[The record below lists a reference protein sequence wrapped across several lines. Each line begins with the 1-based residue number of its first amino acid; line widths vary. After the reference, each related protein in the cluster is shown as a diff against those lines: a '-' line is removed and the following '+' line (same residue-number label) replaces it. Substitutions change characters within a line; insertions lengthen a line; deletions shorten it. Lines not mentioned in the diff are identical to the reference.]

1 MRGLVF
7 SLLLMM
13 CSVGARGAQEPADA
27 APTPPSAAHPIL
39 ALGSA
44 APDFS
49 LPGVDGKTHA
59 LADYASS
66 PVLVVVFMC
75 NHCPIA
81 QMYEQ
86 RVQSLTDD
94 YRDKGVAVVA
104 IQPNDPKAIRIDEL
118 DSSDISDSLD
128 EMKIRFEYK
137 HWRYTYLYDGDT
149 QSVTRAYGPQA
160 TPHVFVFDKDRKLRY
175 EGRMDN
181 NYRKELVKTQNA
193 RDAIDAV
200 LAGREVAVK
209 HTGVF
214 GCSTKWQEKSAQR
227 VAALHKI
234 EEQPITVDMATA
246 DDLKKLREN
255 SSKRMTLI
263 SFWATWCGSCIDEF
277 ADLEDTYLM
286 YKVRDFDLVTVSAN
300 MPDEKDGVLRML
312 KKKMR
317 DEQESS
323 LCIRAIPKRC
333 RRRSI
338 HRGNPPC
345 RTRFCSMRDGKVLYK
360 NLGTVDILELRRTIL
375 ANMPSDYIGFNQYWQ
390 SGNAKARS
398 RDKRWSTSRLADYA
412 IRIVRASRMSQPC
425 VSATCIIH

>member
-1 MRGLVF
+1 VKFGLIF
-7 SLLLMM
+7 SLSFALFFGRSL
-13 CSVGARGAQEPADA
+13 GAQEPADSA
-27 APTPPSAAHPIL
+27 FTPPSPGHPIL
-39 ALGSA
+39 ALGSQ

-49 LPGVDGKTHA
+49 LPGVDGKTHK

-81 QMYEQ
+81 QMYEV
-86 RVQSLTDD
+86 RVQALADD
-94 YRDKGVAVVA
+94 YRDRGVAVVA

-137 HWRYTYLYDGDT
+137 HLRYTYLYDGDT

-181 NYRKELVKTQNA
+181 SYRKEMVKTQNA

-200 LAGREVAVK
+200 LAGRDVAVK

-227 VAALHKI
+227 VAALRKI
-234 EEQPITVDMATA
+234 DEQPITVDMAA
-246 DDLKKLREN
+246 AADLKRLREN
-255 SSKRMTLI
+255 PSKRMTLI

-277 ADLEDTYLM
+277 DDLEDTYLM
-286 YKVRDFDLVTVSAN
+286 YKDRDFDLVTVSAN
-300 MPDEKDGVLRML
+300 MPDEKEGVLRML
-312 KKKMR
+312 KKKR
-317 DEQESS
+317 ATSRNFLFSSSDTEALQKAFDPTWESAVPYTI
-323 LCIRAIPKRC
+323 LLDA
-333 RRRSI
+333 
-338 HRGNPPC
+338 N
-345 RTRFCSMRDGKVLYK
+345 GKVLYK
-360 NLGTVDILELRRTIL
+360 NLGTVDILQLRRTIL
-375 ANMPSDYIGFNQYWQ
+375 ANLPSDYIGFNQYWQ
-390 SGNAKARS
+390 SGSAK
-398 RDKRWSTSRLADYA
+398 
-412 IRIVRASRMSQPC
+412 
-425 VSATCIIH
+425 SATPTTSGR

>member
-1 MRGLVF
+1 MKLGVKLGLIF
-7 SLLLMM
+7 SLMFTLWG
-13 CSVGARGAQEPADA
+13 VGAVGGQDPADV
-27 APTPPSAAHPIL
+27 APTPPSPNHPIL
-39 ALGSA
+39 ALGSQ

-49 LPGVDGKTHA
+49 LPGVDGKTHK
-59 LADYASS
+59 LAEYASS

-81 QMYEQ
+81 QMYEV
-86 RVQSLTDD
+86 RVQALMDD
-94 YRDKGVAVVA
+94 YRDRGVTVVA
-104 IQPNDPKAIRIDEL
+104 IEPNDPKAIRIDEL

-137 HWRYTYLYDGDT
+137 HLRYPYLYDGET

-160 TPHVFVFDKDRKLRY
+160 TPHVFVFDKERKLRY

-181 NYRKELVKTQNA
+181 SYRKEMVKTQDA
-193 RDAIDAV
+193 RNAIDTV
-200 LAGREVAVK
+200 LAGREVTVK

-234 EEQPITVDMATA
+234 EEQPISVDPATA
-246 DDLKKLREN
+246 DDLKKLRAN

-277 ADLEDTYLM
+277 DDLEDTYLM

-312 KKKMR
+312 RKKRATSKNYLFASSETEVLQKAF
-317 DEQESS
+317 DPGWESAVPYTI
-323 LCIRAIPKRC
+323 LLDA
-333 RRRSI
+333 
-338 HRGNPPC
+338 N
-345 RTRFCSMRDGKVLYK
+345 GKVLYK

-390 SGNAKARS
+390 SGSAKGT
-398 RDKRWSTSRLADYA
+398 STTGGR
-412 IRIVRASRMSQPC
+412 
-425 VSATCIIH
+425 